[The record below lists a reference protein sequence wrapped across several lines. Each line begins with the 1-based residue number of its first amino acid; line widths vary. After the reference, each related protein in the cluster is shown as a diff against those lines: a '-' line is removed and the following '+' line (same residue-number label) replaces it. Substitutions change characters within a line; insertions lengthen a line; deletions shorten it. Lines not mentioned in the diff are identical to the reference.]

1 MNIGFKIEI
10 KSNIYKLPGRILTY
24 AQLVD
29 QIKQNFKDR
38 IPLKFKI
45 DYSFNDDSQSL
56 IVSCE
61 QEFKQLMVC
70 AAERNMKNIKL
81 KIVESTE
88 EDNILNDLDESLF
101 NLCELMDCFDLEE
114 PQLNQNYSLSCID
127 KSVNNEAGLFS
138 EGGNI
143 KTFASQCDLEEKLN
157 QLEMAFSQVDGNNI
171 EKICSNNRDNNCN
184 LEGALVTS
192 EKKIER
198 VINLDESA
206 IIFIRSENYS
216 PLALNQE
223 QEQSI
228 ELIGNSQLQE
238 RVNNNSEHI
247 QASKYNYCGQ
257 DQQQQS
263 TQQGENS
270 QMKQFIRCNN
280 QIKFFCK
287 LNENQLE
294 QTKIPS
300 SSSSSLNNHLL
311 NQDLDCIQSI
321 EIPSN
326 NNQILP
332 HSTSQFNPLSSNIQ
346 NLLIKQNDLPVD
358 ENISSSISK
367 STRSKIS
374 RTKELELHHQNDQ
387 HLSQLPF
394 QQILYQ
400 SNSFSQSPICSQL
413 INQNQKR
420 NLVSQNL
427 NQNFTNSVVNHE
439 ELSNITSQTSA
450 QEQVFFPHVNNRKKS
465 KTTIMHIPIPSK
477 LTNSIFVDNGNQSTV
492 DQSQISFLN
501 GSNQTNLGTNSI
513 LSRKVGK
520 LPDQSLNQST
530 TTFNEA
536 NNNQKLFPYYCS
548 QPLYLKQS
556 PHLNIYC
563 SQRVQNCKMNNFC
576 NPSNIDDAK
585 QQQTCFQGIKNKITV
600 SCDSNAD
607 NIKQSTCT
615 LSPESIL
622 ENERGRC
629 QSQKFQICSYRAKV
643 INSPKKQL
651 IAAPNTSFTEIIQ
664 LKNNG
669 EFQWP
674 QNVLLKCIE
683 GVYEGQSQQIESAQ
697 TQSVVTFFVN
707 FVAPNQIGISKIS
720 FRLCYNKDEEQL
732 KYFGP
737 KITFELNVKINTE
750 IDNQSDYCGAKQ
762 FNSKDAS
769 TNLIQSSQAVQ
780 FPQNYCNLSQNKEDK
795 ISSSYFSIPSQ
806 NIINLQLYKQYLNP
820 NSINTLVSAA
830 STSISPVKSA
840 NNKNCCL
847 VFDIHNKVNS
857 PKFENVYD
865 FNIEQKNISNIDQ
878 FYLLQKSNINNL
890 PFRRSINS
898 S

>member
-45 DYSFNDDSQSL
+45 NYSFNDDSQSL

-61 QEFKQLMVC
+61 QEFKQLIAC

-81 KIVESTE
+81 KIVESTD

-101 NLCELMDCFDLEE
+101 NLCELMDCFDLED

-138 EGGNI
+138 EGGNA

-157 QLEMAFSQVDGNNI
+157 QLEMAFSQADAHNI
-171 EKICSNNRDNNCN
+171 ENTCQNNRDTDCN
-184 LEGALVTS
+184 LESALIQN

-216 PLALNQE
+216 PMPLNQE

-247 QASKYNYCGQ
+247 AASSCKYCCMEK
-257 DQQQQS
+257 QQKS
-263 TQQGENS
+263 TQQGENI
-270 QMKQFIRCNN
+270 QMKQFIRCDN

-300 SSSSSLNNHLL
+300 FSSLNNRLL

-321 EIPSN
+321 EIPSYV
-326 NNQILP
+326 NQILP
-332 HSTSQFNPLSSNIQ
+332 HSASQFTPLISNLQ
-346 NLLIKQNDLPVD
+346 NIIKKQNDLPFD
-358 ENISSSISK
+358 ENFSSSISK
-367 STRSKIS
+367 STRSNHS
-374 RTKELELHHQNDQ
+374 RTKEQELHHQNDQ
-387 HLSQLPF
+387 LLSQPF
-394 QQILYQ
+394 QQLLYQ

-413 INQNQKR
+413 LNQNQKK
-420 NLVSQNL
+420 NLISQNF
-427 NQNFTNSVVNHE
+427 NQNFTNAVANHE
-439 ELSNITSQTSA
+439 EFSNTTSQTA
-450 QEQVFFPHVNNRKKS
+450 QEQVLFPHANNRRKS
-465 KTTIMHIPIPSK
+465 KTTITHVPIPSK

-520 LPDQSLNQST
+520 FPDQSLNQSIT
-530 TTFNEA
+530 LNEA
-536 NNNQKLFPYYCS
+536 NINNTQKLYPYHCS
-548 QPLYLKQS
+548 QHLTLKQS
-556 PHLNIYC
+556 PQLNIYC
-563 SQRVQNCKMNNFC
+563 SQKIQSHQMNNFY
-576 NPSNIDDAK
+576 NSSNADDFK
-585 QQQTCFQGIKNKITV
+585 NQKNNLQVMQNKITV
-600 SCDSNAD
+600 SCDSNNNYA
-607 NIKQSTCT
+607 KQSTCT
-615 LSPESIL
+615 LSPESTL
-622 ENERGRC
+622 ENDRGRR
-629 QSQKFQICSYRAKV
+629 QSQKFQVCSYRAKV
-643 INSPKKQL
+643 MNSPKKQL
-651 IAAPNTSFTEIIQ
+651 IVAPNASFTEVIQ

-683 GVYEGQSQQIESAQ
+683 GVYEGQSQSIESAQ
-697 TQSVVTFFVN
+697 TQSVVTSIVN

-737 KITFELNVKINTE
+737 KITFELNIKINTE
-750 IDNQSDYCGAKQ
+750 IDNQQDNCGAKQ

-769 TNLIQSSQAVQ
+769 TNLIQSSQTVQFVQ
-780 FPQNYCNLSQNKEDK
+780 FPQNSCNLSQNKDDK
-795 ISSSYFSIPSQ
+795 ISTSCCSIPSQ
-806 NIINLQLYKQYLNP
+806 NLINLQQYKQYLNQ
-820 NSINTLVSAA
+820 NSINTIVSAT
-830 STSISPVKSA
+830 STSISPIKST
-840 NNKNCCL
+840 NNQNCCL
-847 VFDIHNKVNS
+847 ADMHNKVNCS
-857 PKFENVYD
+857 KFENVFD
-865 FNIEQKNISNIDQ
+865 FNIEQKNVSNIDQ